1 MKNVFKRAIELISLF
16 NSDALV
22 STDFIKDN
30 IKDYRS
36 LSEQSFRRAF
46 ERDKSLLKSFGI
58 NLIYENDKWSSDKGY
73 SISGNYIYKQLIKN
87 NSFDINNFFKTFLY
101 LKKIYS
107 FENNSFFE
115 VENVSQLL
123 EAINEKRRIGFYY
136 NDTYKK
142 VKPVGLR
149 LFNNIWYLAAFED
162 TALKTFIVKNISNM
176 KIGNKQNLFMEYDKK
191 TKFSWEEQKNNISF
205 DITLPTYLYE
215 ISKHLISGF
224 KTLSKNFE
232 EVKVQVD
239 TNDFLNLYKFLILLN
254 GNYKLENIK
263 NGKLFI
269 EYINEI

>member
-30 IKDYRS
+30 IKDYRD
-36 LSEQSFRRAF
+36 LSDQSFRRAF

-73 SISGNYIYKQLIKN
+73 SISGNYVYKQLLKN
-87 NSFDINNFFKTFLY
+87 NSFDMNNFFKTFLY

>member
-22 STDFIKDN
+22 STDYIKDN

-73 SISGNYIYKQLIKN
+73 SISGNYVYKQLIKN
-87 NSFDINNFFKTFLY
+87 NSFDLNNFFKTFLY
-101 LKKIYS
+101 LKKIYT

-115 VENVSQLL
+115 VDNVSQLL
-123 EAINEKRRIGFYY
+123 KAINEKRRIAFYY
-136 NDTYKK
+136 DDTYKK

-149 LFNNIWYLAAFED
+149 LFNNVWYLAAFED
-162 TALKTFIVKNISNM
+162 KALKTFIVKNISNM
-176 KIGNKQNLFMEYDKK
+176 KIGNKQNLFKEYDKK
-191 TKFSWEEQKNNISF
+191 TKFSWEEQKNNISLE
-205 DITLPTYLYE
+205 ITLPTYLYE

-232 EVKVQVD
+232 EVKVLVV
-239 TNDFLNLYKFLILLN
+239 TNDFLNLYKFLIMLN

>member
-1 MKNVFKRAIELISLF
+1 MKNVFKRVIELISLF

-73 SISGNYIYKQLIKN
+73 SISGNYVYKQLLKN
-87 NSFDINNFFKTFLY
+87 NSFDMNNFFKTFLY

>member
-16 NSDALV
+16 NSDVLV

-73 SISGNYIYKQLIKN
+73 SISGNYVYKQLIKN
-87 NSFDINNFFKTFLY
+87 NSFDLNNFFKTFLY
-101 LKKIYS
+101 LKKIYT

-115 VENVSQLL
+115 VDNVSQLL
-123 EAINEKRRIGFYY
+123 KAINEKRRIAFYY
-136 NDTYKK
+136 DDTYKK

-149 LFNNIWYLAAFED
+149 LFNNVWYLAAFED
-162 TALKTFIVKNISNM
+162 KALKTFIVKNISNM
-176 KIGNKQNLFMEYDKK
+176 KIGNKQNLFKEYDKK
-191 TKFSWEEQKNNISF
+191 TKFSWEEQKNNISLE
-205 DITLPTYLYE
+205 ITLPTYLYE

-232 EVKVQVD
+232 EVKVLVD
-239 TNDFLNLYKFLILLN
+239 TNDFLNLYKFLIMLN

>member
-73 SISGNYIYKQLIKN
+73 SISGNYVYKQLLKN
-87 NSFDINNFFKTFLY
+87 NSFDMNNFFKTFLY

-176 KIGNKQNLFMEYDKK
+176 KIGNKQNLFKEYDKK
-191 TKFSWEEQKNNISF
+191 TKFSWEEQKNNISLE
-205 DITLPTYLYE
+205 ITLPTYLYE

-224 KTLSKNFE
+224 KILSKNFE
-232 EVKVQVD
+232 EVKVLVD
-239 TNDFLNLYKFLILLN
+239 TNDFLNLYKFLIMLN

>member
-22 STDFIKDN
+22 STDYIKDN

-73 SISGNYIYKQLIKN
+73 SISGNYVYKQLIKN
-87 NSFDINNFFKTFLY
+87 NSFDLNNFFKTFLY
-101 LKKIYS
+101 LKKIYT

-115 VENVSQLL
+115 VDNVSQLL
-123 EAINEKRRIGFYY
+123 KAINEKRRIAFYY
-136 NDTYKK
+136 DDTYKK

-149 LFNNIWYLAAFED
+149 LFNNVWYLAAFED
-162 TALKTFIVKNISNM
+162 KALKTFIVKNISNM
-176 KIGNKQNLFMEYDKK
+176 KIGNKQNLFKEYDKK
-191 TKFSWEEQKNNISF
+191 TKFSWEEQKNNISLE
-205 DITLPTYLYE
+205 ITLPTYLYE

-232 EVKVQVD
+232 EVKVLVD
-239 TNDFLNLYKFLILLN
+239 TNDFLNLYKFLIMLN

>member
-16 NSDALV
+16 NSDVLV

-58 NLIYENDKWSSDKGY
+58 NLVYENDKWSSDKGY
-73 SISGNYIYKQLIKN
+73 SISGNYVYKQLLKN
-87 NSFDINNFFKTFLY
+87 NSFDMDNFFKTFLY
-101 LKKIYS
+101 LRKIYS

-115 VENVSQLL
+115 VDNVSQLL
-123 EAINEKRRIGFYY
+123 EAINEKRRIAFYY

-149 LFNNIWYLAAFED
+149 LFNNVWYLAAFEEK
-162 TALKTFIVKNISNM
+162 ALKTFIVKNISNM

-191 TKFSWEEQKNNISF
+191 TKFSWEEQKNNISLE
-205 DITLPTYLYE
+205 ITLPTFLYE
-215 ISKHLISGF
+215 ISKHLIYGC
-224 KTLSKNFE
+224 KTISKNIE
-232 EVKVQVD
+232 EVKVLVD
-239 TNDFLNLYKFLILLN
+239 TNDFLNLYKFLIMLN

>member
-73 SISGNYIYKQLIKN
+73 SISGNYVYKQLLKN
-87 NSFDINNFFKTFLY
+87 NSFDMNNFFKTFLY
-101 LKKIYS
+101 LKKIYY
-107 FENNSFFE
+107 FENNSLFE

-239 TNDFLNLYKFLILLN
+239 TNDFLNLYKFLIMLN

>member
-16 NSDALV
+16 NSDVLV

-58 NLIYENDKWSSDKGY
+58 NLVYENDKWSSDKGY
-73 SISGNYIYKQLIKN
+73 SISGNYVYKQLIKN
-87 NSFDINNFFKTFLY
+87 NSFDMDNFFKTFLY

-115 VENVSQLL
+115 VDNVSQLL
-123 EAINEKRRIGFYY
+123 KAINEKRRIAFYY

-149 LFNNIWYLAAFED
+149 LFNNVWYLAAFEEK
-162 TALKTFIVKNISNM
+162 ALKTFIVKNISNM

-191 TKFSWEEQKNNISF
+191 TKFSWEEQKNNISLE
-205 DITLPTYLYE
+205 ITLPTFLFE
-215 ISKHLISGF
+215 ISKHLIYGF
-224 KTLSKNFE
+224 KTISKNIE
-232 EVKVQVD
+232 EVKVLVD
-239 TNDFLNLYKFLILLN
+239 TNDFLNLYKFLIMLN

>member
-36 LSEQSFRRAF
+36 LSEKSFRRAF

-58 NLIYENDKWSSDKGY
+58 NLIYENDKWISDKGY
-73 SISGNYIYKQLIKN
+73 SISGNYVYKQLIKN
-87 NSFDINNFFKTFLY
+87 NSFDLNNFFKTFLY
-101 LKKIYS
+101 LKKIYT

-115 VENVSQLL
+115 VDNVSQLL
-123 EAINEKRRIGFYY
+123 KAINEKRRIAFYY
-136 NDTYKK
+136 DDTYKK

-149 LFNNIWYLAAFED
+149 LFNNVWYLAAFED
-162 TALKTFIVKNISNM
+162 KALKTFIVKNISNM
-176 KIGNKQNLFMEYDKK
+176 KIGNKQNLFKEYDKK
-191 TKFSWEEQKNNISF
+191 TKFSWEEQKNNISLE
-205 DITLPTYLYE
+205 ITLPTYLYE

-232 EVKVQVD
+232 EVKVLVD
-239 TNDFLNLYKFLILLN
+239 TNDFLNLYKFLIMLN

>member
-22 STDFIKDN
+22 STNFIKDN

-58 NLIYENDKWSSDKGY
+58 NLIYENDKWTSDKGY
-73 SISGNYIYKQLIKN
+73 SISGNYVYKQLIKN
-87 NSFDINNFFKTFLY
+87 NSFDLNNFFKTFLY
-101 LKKIYS
+101 LKKIYT

-115 VENVSQLL
+115 VDNVSQLL
-123 EAINEKRRIGFYY
+123 KAINEKRRIAFYY
-136 NDTYKK
+136 DDTYKK

-149 LFNNIWYLAAFED
+149 LFNNVWYLAAFED
-162 TALKTFIVKNISNM
+162 KALKTFIVKNISNM
-176 KIGNKQNLFMEYDKK
+176 KIGNKQNLFKEYDKK
-191 TKFSWEEQKNNISF
+191 TKFSWEEQKNNISLE
-205 DITLPTYLYE
+205 ITLPTYLYE

-232 EVKVQVD
+232 EVKVLVD
-239 TNDFLNLYKFLILLN
+239 TNDFLNLYKFLIMLN